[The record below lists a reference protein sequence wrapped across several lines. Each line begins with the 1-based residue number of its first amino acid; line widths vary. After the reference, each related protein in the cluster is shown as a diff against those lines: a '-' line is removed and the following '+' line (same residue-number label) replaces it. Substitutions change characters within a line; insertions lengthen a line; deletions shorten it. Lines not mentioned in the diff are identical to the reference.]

1 MTWRLRLE
9 RSVGSAASGGRVPPR
24 PKPETPR
31 SRVREARTQWLTASV
46 RCLRVRGGRPAGRA
60 QDCNPESKTNP
71 WMAFSR
77 CVLGRWSLIRRPQK
91 HSFPQLCRSR
101 PMGSTR
107 FYPMG
112 AHRCV
117 PSTPPAPGSPGVSPH
132 PGTIAIPQLQ
142 YHEYRSS
149 SFPAMLVDPRVT
161 FSFPVSVSHRRELQ
175 RADQERPFVCEQ
187 RHPATC
193 REGEGKL
200 GFRHRW
206 IQAGVQTQRKAKP
219 SRPRTPGSS

>member
-1 MTWRLRLE
+1 M
-9 RSVGSAASGGRVPPR
+9 GSAASGGRVPPR

-31 SRVREARTQWLTASV
+31 SRVREARTQWLTASI

-117 PSTPPAPGSPGVSPH
+117 PSTPLAPGSPGCLHTQGQSLYHNCNITSIAPPPFRQCSWTPGSLSPSLCPFH
-132 PGTIAIPQLQ
+132 IGERAP
-142 YHEYRSS
+142 
-149 SFPAMLVDPRVT
+149 
-161 FSFPVSVSHRRELQ
+161 Q

>member
-1 MTWRLRLE
+1 M
-9 RSVGSAASGGRVPPR
+9 GSAASGGRVPPR

-46 RCLRVRGGRPAGRA
+46 HCLRVRGGRPAGRA

-132 PGTIAIPQLQ
+132 PGTIAISQLQ
-142 YHEYRSS
+142 YHKYRSS

-161 FSFPVSVSHRRELQ
+161 FSFPVSVSRRRESS
-175 RADQERPFVCEQ
+175 R
-187 RHPATC
+187 
-193 REGEGKL
+193 
-200 GFRHRW
+200 
-206 IQAGVQTQRKAKP
+206 VQTRNAP
-219 SRPRTPGSS
+219 LFVSRDTQPRAGKVRASWASGTGGSRQECRLSEKQNQAAPGHPGPAEFQMKKV